1 VQEIRSNIIL
11 DEDILYFDY
20 TASGLAYKKIE
31 DKILEILRTYANVH
45 SEVSSNAMKTNKYYE
60 NARDN
65 LHKTLKAGDEFYIL
79 PCGTGTTG
87 AIKKFQELLG
97 IYVPPMT
104 KKRLGINVDKS
115 TLPLVLVGPYE
126 HHSNE
131 VSFREALCE
140 IKRVPLDDNGVI
152 NIKALEKILEKS
164 KEREII
170 ASFNIASNV
179 TGILS
184 DYKAIYKLIKLYG
197 GIVALDG
204 ATASPHMNI
213 DSNYYDALFLSPHKL
228 LGGVGSSGILVIKKE
243 LCKDDVIPTFA
254 GGGTVTYVSRT
265 TQMYNESFEKR
276 EDAGTPGIIQF
287 IKASF
292 AYELRDEI
300 GLEKIVCAE
309 NELKHYF
316 YSYIRKMDNVEL
328 YCDHIQEKL
337 PIFSFNIKNVNPYSA
352 AKILSEKYG
361 IQVRAGCSC
370 AGPYGH
376 DLMGLKDDDNLLLK
390 PGWIRIT
397 LHFTHTKEDIDKL
410 LNAILDIANIADKSI
425 TAI

>member
-1 VQEIRSNIIL
+1 MQEIRSNIICQ
-11 DEDILYFDY
+11 EGILYFDY

-31 DKILEILRTYANVH
+31 DRISEVLKTYANTH
-45 SEVSSNAMKTNKYYE
+45 SEVSSNAVKTSEYYE
-60 NARDN
+60 SARES
-65 LHKTLKAGDEFYIL
+65 LHKTLKVGKEFYIL
-79 PCGTGTTG
+79 PCGTGATG

-97 IYVPPMT
+97 LYIPPVT
-104 KKRLGINVDKS
+104 KKRFGIDIDKS
-115 TLPLVLVGPYE
+115 NLPLALVGPYE

-140 IKRVPLDDNGVI
+140 LKRIPLNNDEIID
-152 NIKALEKILEKS
+152 IKALKEILK
-164 KEREII
+164 KNKGREIV
-170 ASFNIASNV
+170 ASFSAASNV

-184 DYKAIYKLIKLYG
+184 DYKAIYELVKSYG

-213 DSNYYDALFLSPHKL
+213 DSDYYDALFLSPHKL

-243 LCKDDVIPTFA
+243 LCKDNIIPTFA
-254 GGGTVTYVSRT
+254 GGGTLEYVSRT
-265 TQMYNESFEKR
+265 AQVYSENFERR

-287 IKASF
+287 IKAAF

-300 GLEKIVCAE
+300 GLENIARIDK
-309 NELKHYF
+309 ELKCYLGSHV
-316 YSYIRKMDNVEL
+316 KDMKNVKL
-328 YCDHIQEKL
+328 YCNHVQEKL
-337 PIFSFNIKNVNPYSA
+337 PIFSLNIENINPYDA

-361 IQVRAGCSC
+361 IQVRAGCNC

-376 DLMGLKDDDNLLLK
+376 DLMGLKDGSGLSSK
-390 PGWIRIT
+390 FGWIRIS

-410 LNAILDIANIADKSI
+410 LKAIFDIANAANQIK
-425 TAI
+425 